1 MAAAQAAAR
10 ESYFGS
16 HWASSLGTYAANASA
31 NAAMMNSAWNSYNLA
46 AYQGLQREGVNFGK
60 LVIIF

>member
-16 HWASSLGTYAANASA
+16 HWASSLGTYAANANA